1 MTNTD
6 NLLIELGTEE
16 LPPKPLKK
24 LSDSF
29 SALVRQGLTQA
40 GLSFTDIIP
49 YAAPRRLALV
59 IKSLAAKQADREVEK
74 RGPALAAAFDAQG
87 NPTKA
92 CEGFLRSANATA
104 DQIIKRDNYVWINS
118 HEIGKPVAELIPAIL
133 AQAIA
138 QLPIPKR
145 MRWGNYSA
153 EFVRPVHWIVLL
165 YGNQVIP
172 ATLLDHAAGRN
183 TFGHRFH
190 HPQAI
195 ALNHAD
201 DYEAALE
208 AAYVIP
214 SFEKRREQI
223 RSQIMALARE
233 KDGQALINDD
243 LLDEVTALVE
253 WPVALCG
260 QFNERFLQVPA
271 EALISAMEGHQKSFA
286 IVGAK
291 HHLKPCFITVSNIE
305 SNDAQRVIQGNQR
318 VMHARLSD
326 AEFFYQTDLKSP
338 LSSYIEPLKNVVFQT
353 QLGTVF
359 DKTQRISRLAALIAE
374 KVGGD
379 KAAAIRTAEL
389 CKADLMTSM
398 VGEFPE
404 LQGIAGSYY
413 AKQTGESAEV
423 ALAIKEHYLPRFA
436 GDELP
441 TTLSGCAVAIA
452 DRIDTLVGIFGINQ
466 IPTGEKDPFALRRAA
481 LGMLRIIIEH
491 NLALDVEEL
500 IQASFDQYGNLPNK
514 NTVPAVFEFIMERMR
529 AWYNERGLPADIFQA
544 VAANRPTKPLDFH
557 HRINAVNHF
566 TSLPEAPTLAAAN
579 KRVSRILQKETAG
592 ETIEKINPAL
602 LIDPA
607 EKILAEKIQTLTPV
621 VTQLYQSGNY
631 TEVLTQ
637 LAQLREPIDLFFDQ
651 VMVMVD
657 DSALR
662 QNRLALLQKLR
673 SLFLLVADIS
683 LLQS

>member
-1 MTNTD
+1 MTNID

-29 SALVRQGLTQA
+29 AALVRQSLNQA
-40 GLSFTDIIP
+40 GLNFAEIITF
-49 YAAPRRLALV
+49 AAPRRLAL
-59 IKSLAAKQADREVEK
+59 IITKLAAKQPDRQVEK
-74 RGPALAAAFDAQG
+74 RGPALVAAFDAQG

-92 CEGFLRSANATA
+92 CEGFLRGAGATA

-118 HEIGKPVAELIPAIL
+118 HEIGKTVAELIPGIL
-133 AQAIA
+133 TQAIA

-153 EFVRPVHWIVLL
+153 EFVRPVHWVVLL
-165 YGNQVIP
+165 YGNQIIP
-172 ATLLDHAAGRN
+172 ATLLDHPAGRN

-195 ALNHAD
+195 ALNHAN
-201 DYEAALE
+201 DYETALE

-223 RSQIMALARE
+223 KYQITALARE
-233 KDGQALINDD
+233 KGGQALLHDD

-260 QFNERFLQVPA
+260 QFDERFLQVPA

-286 IVGAK
+286 VIDQR
-291 HHLKPCFITVSNIE
+291 HHLLPCFITIANIQ

-338 LSSYIEPLKNVVFQT
+338 LSSYVEPLKNVVFQT
-353 QLGTVF
+353 QLGTVY
-359 DKTQRISRLAALIAE
+359 DKVLRISGLATVIAEEIQADKLATQRTAL
-374 KVGGD
+374 
-379 KAAAIRTAEL
+379 L

-404 LQGIAGSYY
+404 LQGIAGYYY
-413 AKQTGESAEV
+413 AKQANEPAET

-441 TTLSGCAVAIA
+441 TTMAGCAVALA
-452 DRIDTLVGIFGINQ
+452 DRLDTLVGIFGINQ
-466 IPTGEKDPFALRRAA
+466 MPTGEKDPFGLRRAA
-481 LGMLRIIIEH
+481 LGVLRIIIEH
-491 NLALDVEEL
+491 EVTLDLYSL
-500 IQASFDQYGNLPNK
+500 IQQAYSQYNQLPNT
-514 NTVPAVFEFIMERMR
+514 NTVSNVFDFIMERMR
-529 AWYNERGLPADIFQA
+529 GWYNERSLPADIFQA
-544 VAANRPTKPLDFH
+544 VMANKPTKPLDFH
-557 HRINAVNHF
+557 HRVNAVSHF
-566 TSLPEAPTLAAAN
+566 VKLPEASALAAAN
-579 KRVSRILQKETAG
+579 KRVSKILQKESLNNVNT
-592 ETIEKINPAL
+592 TLNLAL
-602 LIDPA
+602 LTDDA
-607 EKILAEKIQTLTPV
+607 EKHLAENI
-621 VTQLYQSGNY
+621 TQLAATVTPLYQQGNY
-631 TEVLTQ
+631 TAVLTT
-637 LAQLREPIDLFFDQ
+637 LAQLREPIDQFFDH

-657 DSALR
+657 DAAIR
-662 QNRLALLQKLR
+662 QNRVALLQQLR
-673 SLFLLVADIS
+673 GLFLLVADIS
-683 LLQS
+683 LLQG

>member
-1 MTNTD
+1 MTNID
-6 NLLIELGTEE
+6 NLLVELGTEE

-24 LSDSF
+24 LSDNF
-29 SALVRQGLTQA
+29 AALVRQGLTQA
-40 GLSFTDIIP
+40 GLSFVDIIP
-49 YAAPRRLALV
+49 YAAPRRLALK
-59 IKSLAAKQADREVEK
+59 ITGLNNKQPDRYVEK
-74 RGPALAAAFDAQG
+74 RGPALTAAFDTQG
-87 NPTKA
+87 NLTKA
-92 CEGFLRSANATA
+92 CEGFLRSAGATA

-118 HEIGKPVAELIPAIL
+118 HELGKSVADLIPGIL
-133 AQAIA
+133 TQAIA

-145 MRWGNYSA
+145 MRWGNYTA

-165 YGNQVIP
+165 YGNQIIP
-172 ATLLDHAAGRN
+172 ATLLDHPAGRN

-214 SFEKRREQI
+214 CFEKRREQI
-223 RSQIMALARE
+223 RSQIIALARE
-233 KDGQALINDD
+233 KGGQALINDD

-286 IVGAK
+286 IVDQH
-291 HHLKPCFITVSNIE
+291 HHLKPYFITISNIE
-305 SNDAQRVIQGNQR
+305 SNDTQRVIQGNQR

-338 LSSYIEPLKNVVFQT
+338 LSSYVEPLKNVVFQT
-353 QLGTVF
+353 QLGTVY
-359 DKTQRISRLAALIAE
+359 DKTLRISTLAVLIAE
-374 KVGGD
+374 QIGID
-379 KAAAIRTAEL
+379 KIATQRTAVL

-404 LQGIAGSYY
+404 LQGIAGYYY
-413 AKQTGESAEV
+413 AKQANEPAET

-441 TTLSGCAVAIA
+441 TTMTGCAVALA

-466 IPTGEKDPFALRRAA
+466 IPTGEKDPFGLRRAA
-481 LGMLRIIIEH
+481 LGILRIIIEH
-491 NLALDVEEL
+491 NLTLDLLSL
-500 IQASFDQYGNLPNK
+500 IQYAFSQYKHLPNQ
-514 NTVPAVFEFIMERMR
+514 NTVNDVFDFIMERMR
-529 AWYNERGLPADIFQA
+529 GWYSERGLPADIFQA
-544 VAANRPTKPLDFH
+544 VMANKPTKPLDFH
-557 HRINAVNHF
+557 HRVNAVSYF
-566 TSLPEAPTLAAAN
+566 LTLPEAAALAAAN
-579 KRVSRILQKETAG
+579 KRVSRILQKEALNNTTHA
-592 ETIEKINPAL
+592 INPTL
-602 LIDPA
+602 LTDDA
-607 EKILAEKIQTLTPV
+607 EKILAEKIIALATV
-621 VTQLYQSGNY
+621 VNPLYQQGNY
-631 TEVLTQ
+631 NEVLTT
-637 LAQLREPIDLFFDQ
+637 LAQLREPIDQFFDH

-657 DSALR
+657 DAAMR
-662 QNRLALLQKLR
+662 QNRIALLQQLR
-673 SLFLLVADIS
+673 ALFLLVADIS
-683 LLQS
+683 LLQG